1 MAISD
6 EASDSRNRRVLAATL
21 LALGSASVHATWNL
35 IIKSTTGNRTIAT
48 WGVFLLGGLL
58 TLPVIAVVGLPGWV
72 ALPWLVL
79 SGIVHVFYAEGLSAA
94 YTHGDLSAT
103 YPIARGGG
111 ALLAAV
117 GGVVLLGD
125 HLPTLAW
132 VALGIVGIG
141 LLSIPGRGATDGLGW
156 AALTAVCIA
165 TYTLIDSH
173 GARVVDSGV
182 RYGLA
187 TIPCAAFGMTM
198 SSLAQHRAPAL
209 RAEWPTQWRRWVVGG
224 ACTATAYTL
233 VLVAVRLAPVGYVT
247 ALRESSVVLGA
258 LAGWL
263 LLHERMGARRLGSAG
278 VILAGLILL
287 VVVG

>member
-1 MAISD
+1 M
-6 EASDSRNRRVLAATL
+6 LTATL

-35 IIKSTTGNRTIAT
+35 LIKTSTGDRRITT

-79 SGIVHVFYAEGLSAA
+79 SGVVHRFYGEGLAAA

-103 YPIARGGG
+103 YPVARGGG

-117 GGVVLLGD
+117 GGVALLDD
-125 HLPTLAW
+125 HLSVPAW
-132 VALGIVGIG
+132 IALGIVAVG
-141 LLSIPGRGATDGLGW
+141 LVSIRGRGGTAGLGW
-156 AALTAVCIA
+156 AAFTAVCIA

-173 GARVVDSGV
+173 GAREVDSGI

-187 TIPCAAFGMTM
+187 TIPCAALGV
-198 SSLAQHRAPAL
+198 SAASLVRRRAPGL
-209 RAEWPTQWRRWVVGG
+209 RAAWPNEWRRWIIGG
-224 ACTATAYTL
+224 ACTAIAYTL
-233 VLVAVRLAPVGYVT
+233 VLAAVRLAPVGYVT

-263 LLHERMGARRLGSAG
+263 LLHEAMGAKRLVSAG
-278 VILAGLILL
+278 IILAGLVLL
-287 VVVG
+287 VAVGA